1 MTQNIIFTHA
11 AMAGIHTHNGN
22 PNVPLALFITL
33 NICFLIWFLVLLI
46 IWANTDRKESWLS
59 IFIETDFFGKSLT
72 TLSMAILTVN
82 GIAFI
87 ATMTFV
93 ILELL

>member
-1 MTQNIIFTHA
+1 
-11 AMAGIHTHNGN
+11 MAGIHTHNGN

-46 IWANTDRKESWLS
+46 IWANTNRKESWLS
-59 IFIETDFFGKSLT
+59 IFYEKYYFGKSPT
-72 TLSMAILTVN
+72 ALSIAILAVN
-82 GIAFI
+82 GMAFI
-87 ATMTFV
+87 LTMTFF